1 VGVIKWTR
9 DWEFIERIRQ
19 MSEDFDLRSLTEEED
34 EFLPFEEEED
44 DSTGFGGGDV
54 DGAGAPFLG
63 MSPLERMFLSIFLFM
78 NVAIL
83 GVAILMATD
92 RL

>member
-1 VGVIKWTR
+1 
-9 DWEFIERIRQ
+9 
-19 MSEDFDLRSLTEEED
+19 MSDDFDLRSLTEEED
-34 EFLPFEEEED
+34 EFLPFEEEE